1 MTSLNFHIYL
11 ISKGQAG
18 LYRSLLSIWNLEDE
32 PSKVTILC
40 PEGSVDV
47 VNKSVFTVS
56 EDTSK
61 SGPLISI
68 RETKN
73 HLWPKTVME
82 ESRDNL
88 FPSTGF
94 LYERDMFL
102 PNYSQIFTLGKGPTQ
117 HTLLPYYQRRKFGN
131 SKIVMPGGRQSI
143 PVSTLILSNNSRED
157 FFKDITLSSEMDF
170 NSSSQSGLL
179 PLKFR
184 KPVVI
189 VQSNLKSAFEI

>member
-1 MTSLNFHIYL
+1 MTPLDFHIYV

-18 LYRSLLSIWNLEDE
+18 LYRSLLSIWNLENE

-40 PEGSVDV
+40 PEASADV

-61 SGPLISI
+61 SGPLISV
-68 RETKN
+68 RETEN
-73 HLWPKTVME
+73 HLWPKIILE
-82 ESRDNL
+82 ESRDYL
-88 FPSTGF
+88 FHSTGF

-102 PNYSQIFTLGKGPTQ
+102 PNYSQMFSLGKDPTQ
-117 HTLLPYYQRRKFGN
+117 HILLPYYQRRKFGN

-143 PVSTLILSNNSRED
+143 PLSSLILSNNSSED
-157 FFKDITLSSEMDF
+157 FFKDFTLSSEMEF
-170 NSSSQSGLL
+170 ISTNQSGFL

>member
-1 MTSLNFHIYL
+1 MKPLDFHIYV

-18 LYRSLLSIWNLEDE
+18 LYRSLLSIWNLEYE

-40 PEGSVDV
+40 PEGLGDV

-61 SGPLISI
+61 SGPLISV
-68 RETKN
+68 RETEN
-73 HLWPKTVME
+73 HLWPKIVME
-82 ESRDNL
+82 ESRDDL
-88 FPSTGF
+88 FHSTGF

-102 PNYSQIFTLGKGPTQ
+102 PNYSQMFSLGKGPTQ
-117 HTLLPYYQRRKFGN
+117 HTLLPYYQRRRFGN
-131 SKIVMPGGRQSI
+131 SKIVIPGGRQSV
-143 PVSTLILSNNSRED
+143 PLSSLILSNNSRED
-157 FFKDITLSSEMDF
+157 FFKDVTLSSEMEF
-170 NSSSQSGLL
+170 ISSNQSGFL